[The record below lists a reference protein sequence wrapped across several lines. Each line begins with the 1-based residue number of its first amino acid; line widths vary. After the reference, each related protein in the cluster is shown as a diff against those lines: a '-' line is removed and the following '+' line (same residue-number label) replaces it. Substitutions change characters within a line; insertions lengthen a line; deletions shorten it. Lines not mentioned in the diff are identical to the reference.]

1 MSRFPLRPAALVLAL
16 VLLAPLAAAGPAL
29 AAADDEAAWRELRPL
44 LFGERP
50 IEEGG
55 GVVALRAPYRAQD
68 AAIVPIA
75 IEAAIPQSAER
86 YIESVTLVID
96 ENPVPVAAVFHLTP
110 ESGLATLATR
120 VRINAYSHVRAI
132 AETSDGRLHMATA
145 FVKASGGC
153 SAPALKDQDA
163 ALARLGRMKLKQ
175 AADAAPAETEL
186 ARGLRQVQLL
196 ISHPNYSGLQMDQLT
211 RHYVPPHYVEDVE
224 VRYGGKTLLTV
235 EGAISLSED
244 PSLHFYYRPDGA
256 GRMEVTVRDSED
268 MTFEGD
274 WPVAAE
280 AGS

>member
-1 MSRFPLRPAALVLAL
+1 MPRSLPPLLAL
-16 VLLAPLAAAGPAL
+16 PLLALALLVPGAL
-29 AAADDEAAWRELRPL
+29 GSARAADDGAWQELRPL

-50 IEEGG
+50 IEEGE
-55 GVVALRAPYRAQD
+55 GVVALQAPYRAQD

-75 IEAAIPQSAER
+75 IEAAIPQTAER
-86 YIESVTLVID
+86 YIRTVTLVID

-110 ESGLATLATR
+110 QSGLATLATR

-163 ALARLGRMKLKQ
+163 AMARLGRMKLKEV
-175 AADAAPAETEL
+175 AAGAAGAGPAQ
-186 ARGLRQVQLL
+186 GLRRVQLL

-211 RHYVPPHYVEDVE
+211 RHYVPPHYVEQVE
-224 VRYGGKTLLTV
+224 VRYGDRTLLSV

-244 PSLHFYYRPDGA
+244 PSIHFFYRPDGA
-256 GRMEVTVRDSED
+256 ERMAVTVRDSEG
-268 MTFEGD
+268 MAFEGD
-274 WPVAAE
+274 WPVAAD